1 MFFLTQNKQKIKKL
15 KKIKSKKKWNLL
27 FVETF
32 ICEKYK
38 VNKKMNWKK
47 IQENIFNL
55 ICVTCC
61 TVITNC

>member
-32 ICEKYK
+32 ICEKYE
-38 VNKKMNWKK
+38 VNKKWTEKNPRKY
-47 IQENIFNL
+47 I
-55 ICVTCC
+55 
-61 TVITNC
+61 